1 MLVFSLV
8 DGLYDV
14 GVLCGVFADY
24 GRAAVCGGV
33 VVHDGLEAEV
43 CLLHHEAVKALAQ
56 VGLVV
61 VNEAFDGYKGLFVV
75 HFSVRIF

>member
-1 MLVFSLV
+1 M
-8 DGLYDV
+8 
-14 GVLCGVFADY
+14 
-24 GRAAVCGGV
+24 
-33 VVHDGLEAEV
+33 HDGLEAEV

-61 VNEAFDGYKGLFVV
+61 VNEALYGYKGLFVV